1 MTDTEKVDLI
11 HEIINDF
18 WEFKNEEQRKH
29 GAIVLVNA
37 ITSVVEFRRDGD
49 G

>member
-11 HEIINDF
+11 HEIIKDF
-18 WEFKNEEQRKH
+18 WEYNDAEQRKQ
-29 GAIVLVNA
+29 GAIVFVNA
-37 ITSVVEFRRDGD
+37 ITSVVEFGRDGN